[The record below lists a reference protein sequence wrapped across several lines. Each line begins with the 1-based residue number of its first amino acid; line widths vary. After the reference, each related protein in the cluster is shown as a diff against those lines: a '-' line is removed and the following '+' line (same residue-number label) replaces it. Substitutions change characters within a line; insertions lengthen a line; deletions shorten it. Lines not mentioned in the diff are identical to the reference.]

1 MTLRKDKFTNSMESR
16 ASSKEVV
23 VEVVV
28 VVVLAGAALHS
39 SREDVEEGSASLK
52 QMTSSND
59 SLVAEIPSQTS
70 STMTSLI

>member
-28 VVVLAGAALHS
+28 LAGVALHS

-70 STMTSLI
+70 STMTSLT

>member
-1 MTLRKDKFTNSMESR
+1 MESR
-16 ASSKEVV
+16 ASSKEVVV

-70 STMTSLI
+70 STMTSLT